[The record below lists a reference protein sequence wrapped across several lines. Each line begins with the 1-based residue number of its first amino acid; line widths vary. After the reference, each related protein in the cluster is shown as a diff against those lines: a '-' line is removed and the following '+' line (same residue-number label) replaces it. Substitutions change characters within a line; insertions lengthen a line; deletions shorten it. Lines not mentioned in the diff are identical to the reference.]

1 MNDVSAVEIIWDK
14 TPTRR
19 ELAGQLD
26 RIAMPADAKVLMG
39 KLLETTT
46 EVAGKIIEIG
56 RKILAFVLDLL
67 KRYPATGLG
76 ALVGL
81 TVTFLLGSVPLLGLV
96 LAPLLGPLLTA
107 FMISQGALVDMQNS
121 AIEKQIA
128 LFGAKL
134 DAALANG

>member
-1 MNDVSAVEIIWDK
+1 MTELSPVEIDWANLPSK
-14 TPTRR
+14 RT
-19 ELAGQLD
+19 LQGQLD
-26 RIAMPADAKVLMG
+26 HVAMPADAKVLMG

-46 EVAGKIIEIG
+46 EVAGRIIEIG
-56 RKILAFVLDLL
+56 RQILAFVLDLL

-121 AIEKQIA
+121 AIEKQIE
-128 LFGAKL
+128 LFGARL
-134 DAALANG
+134 DVALAHG